1 MSIFDTLFGNNSTT
15 SQTQTALTGP
25 ATNAATS
32 LFNTATNVGNQ
43 PYASYPNERVAGLT
57 PDQYTAIANARGISG
72 ESNNLYS
79 RLAGMVG
86 SGQDNR
92 VENQM
97 VMDRGANKS
106 SVLADNGVGAM
117 EQLAKAFPNVN
128 IADYMNPYT
137 QQVLDPAIRDLTRE
151 AERNRQA
158 LVARSAMTGS
168 FGGSRNAIAQ
178 SEAQRN
184 TQEAIGDLSANERAR
199 AFNAATEQWRKD
211 QQTIPG
217 LYAAG
222 QNLVN
227 NAQGAQVNA
236 DNFRRLGYQDIQNLM
251 SGNQGRLGAE
261 VNPLL
266 TTGGLDQGVNQAR
279 ADAGY
284 QDFTNSQNWGLRQI
298 DALARA
304 FGAGTGATGQTT
316 TSTVTPPQPNAI
328 GQVVGSLSGL
338 AGTVGAAAPALSWL
352 GNQASSWF
360 SPSTSSGWANSVADV
375 TNSAGQALYGPGF
388 KRGGLVHLP
397 AA

>member
-1 MSIFDTLFGNNSTT
+1 MSIFDTLFGDNSTT
-15 SQTQTALTGP
+15 SETRSTISGP

-32 LFNTATNVGNQ
+32 LFNTAVNVGNQ
-43 PYASYPNERVAGLT
+43 GYQSYPNERVAGLT

-72 ESNNLYS
+72 QNQGLFNQLSGLVQGGLQARQPDQAAMSGGAANSNK
-79 RLAGMVG
+79 LAN
-86 SGQDNR
+86 SGI
-92 VENQM
+92 
-97 VMDRGANKS
+97 GAINK
-106 SVLADNGVGAM
+106 LAV
-117 EQLAKAFPNVN
+117 AFPDAN
-128 IADYMNPYT
+128 IAAYMNPYT
-137 QQVLDPAIRDLTRE
+137 QEVLDPAIRDLARQSE
-151 AERNRQA
+151 QQRQA
-158 LVARSAMTGS
+158 LVGRSAMTGS
-168 FGGSRNAIAQ
+168 FGGSRNALAQ
-178 SEAQRN
+178 AQAAQD

-199 AFNAATEQWRKD
+199 AFTAATEQFRAD
-211 QQTIPG
+211 QQAIPG

-222 QNLVN
+222 QNLIN
-227 NAQGAQVNA
+227 NAQGATVNA

-251 SGNQGRLGAE
+251 GSNQGRLATE

-266 TTGGLDQGVNQAR
+266 TVGGLDQGVNQAR

-360 SPSTSSGWANSVADV
+360 SPSTSSGWTNSVANV

-388 KRGGLVHLP
+388 KCGGLVALP